1 MQSLCEAKIGW
12 DDTIPEPLITRWRKL
27 VLTLSESQPVTLPR
41 CYLDGVNGEIL
52 SYRLCGY
59 CDASLSAYAAV
70 VYLLMESEDGFHTS
84 FVVAKTRV
92 APLKK
97 QSIPR
102 LELLSAVLLARLV
115 DATKSSLST
124 ELEISSCHCF
134 TDSQVALCWIRNEE
148 RSWKPFVQNRV
159 SEIRSLL
166 PVKCW
171 RHVPGLENPADVPS
185 RGATPLELLVNK
197 LWRDG
202 PEVPLGRADIEEP
215 SDAEILP
222 ECLKEL

>member
-1 MQSLCEAKIGW
+1 M
-12 DDTIPEPLITRWRKL
+12 
-27 VLTLSESQPVTLPR
+27 TLPR

-59 CDASLSAYAAV
+59 CDASLSAYAAII
-70 VYLLMESEDGFHTS
+70 YLLIESEDGFHTS

-92 APLKK
+92 APLRK

-134 TDSQVALCWIRNEE
+134 TDSQVALCWIRHVE
-148 RSWKPFVQNRV
+148 RSWKPFVQN
-159 SEIRSLL
+159 
-166 PVKCW
+166 
-171 RHVPGLENPADVPS
+171 
-185 RGATPLELLVNK
+185 
-197 LWRDG
+197 
-202 PEVPLGRADIEEP
+202 
-215 SDAEILP
+215 
-222 ECLKEL
+222 